1 MKMPQILRALNV
13 FVDGRSHAGVLEKA
27 KLPVVELETEEHR
40 AGGMDLSID
49 VETGM
54 KPLRAE
60 LTFSEIDPVNYGLL
74 NLSNNGQVNFTLRG
88 SLDQDGRRVPVV
100 LVMQGSWTKIDTG
113 DWQVGKKIQKT
124 AALSLRYY
132 ALTID
137 NAPVVLIDV
146 LNMKRVIGGVDQLAE
161 DRKNAGL

>member
-1 MKMPQILRALNV
+1 MEMPQIVRGLNV

-27 KLPVVELETEEHR
+27 KLPVIELETEEHR
-40 AGGMDLSID
+40 GGGMDLSVD

-60 LTFSEIDPVNYGLL
+60 LTFSKLDPLNYGLL

-113 DWQVGKKIQKT
+113 DWQVGKKINKT

-137 NAPVVLIDV
+137 GVPVVLIDV
-146 LNMKRVIGGVDQLAE
+146 LNMKRIIGGVDQLS
-161 DRKNAGL
+161 DHRKNLGL